1 MRHPLAAAFD
11 EHDDGRAVTGVRA
24 VPGQGIAGEI
34 GGLVRRIG
42 TRAFAAG
49 DAGDDEGLWLGDGRR
64 AIARFDIEDC
74 VRPGAAGALVA
85 LARRGLSLELLS
97 GDAAGRVSALAGTLG
112 IRRQRAR
119 CTPAVKLAHVQRM
132 RADGRR
138 VAMVGDGI
146 NDAAVLAAAD
156 VAIALAD
163 GAALAQ
169 ASASIV
175 VAGQDIG
182 RLPLLVDTARRAR
195 RVMRQNI
202 GWAIGYN
209 ALALPLA
216 ALGFV
221 PPWLASLGM
230 AASSLVVTLNA
241 LRLARPAP
249 EARTRRPDVP
259 PRLAGARA

>member
-1 MRHPLAAAFD
+1 
-11 EHDDGRAVTGVRA
+11 
-24 VPGQGIAGEI
+24 
-34 GGLVRRIG
+34 
-42 TRAFAAG
+42 
-49 DAGDDEGLWLGDGRR
+49 
-64 AIARFDIEDC
+64 
-74 VRPGAAGALVA
+74 
-85 LARRGLSLELLS
+85 
-97 GDAAGRVSALAGTLG
+97 
-112 IRRQRAR
+112 
-119 CTPAVKLAHVQRM
+119 M

-146 NDAAVLAAAD
+146 NDAAVLATAD